1 LSRGDTAL
9 DRILSALNHP
19 IRRRIL
25 RALVEGPG
33 SASTLSRAFEM
44 ELGVVS
50 YHLNKV
56 LSTECGVIELVDAV
70 PRRGALEKFYRL
82 KPDAWADLPSVTQP
96 AEASGGMRRMPLGEC
111 LLEAVE
117 AMEGETFASLEGRA
131 WEWFPLEVD
140 NRAWKEI
147 LEARQ
152 EFNKRIEVA
161 VEEGRKRAEGRK
173 GSAKRHE
180 IVVGAVAFP
189 AARSVADA

>member
-25 RALVEGPG
+25 RALVEKPG

-50 YHLNKV
+50 YHLNQV
-56 LSTECGVIELVDAV
+56 LHRECGVVDLVDV
-70 PRRGALEKFYRL
+70 VTRRGALEKFYAL
-82 KPDAWADLPSVTQP
+82 KPEAWADLPSVAQP
-96 AEASGGMRRMPLGEC
+96 AEASKMRRMPLGEC

-117 AMEGETFASLEGRA
+117 AMEGETFALLEGSA

-140 NRAWKEI
+140 TKAWKEI
-147 LEARQ
+147 LKARRD
-152 EFNKRIEVA
+152 FNQRIEAA

-173 GSAKRHE
+173 GSAKQHE
-180 IVVGAVAFP
+180 VVVGAVAFP
-189 AARSVADA
+189 AARSAADG